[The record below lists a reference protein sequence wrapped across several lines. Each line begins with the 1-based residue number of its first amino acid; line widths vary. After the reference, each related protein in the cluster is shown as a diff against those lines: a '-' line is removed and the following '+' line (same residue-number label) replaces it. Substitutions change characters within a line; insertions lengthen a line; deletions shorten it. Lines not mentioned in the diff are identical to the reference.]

1 MKKGTSD
8 SLYSVKELAEKWGC
22 SPSSIRRREK
32 DGLLKRAV
40 GIPGVWYTAKSVEAC
55 EGLEGDDDPMSAFER
70 RKLEARIR
78 ELEKRLSDY
87 ESQFYFIEDA
97 LERAK
102 KLIGA

>member
-8 SLYSVKELAEKWGC
+8 THFSVKELAEKWGC

-32 DGLLKRAV
+32 EGLLKRAV
-40 GIPGVWYTAKSVEAC
+40 GIPGVWYTAKSVEMC

-78 ELEKRLSDY
+78 ELEKKISDY